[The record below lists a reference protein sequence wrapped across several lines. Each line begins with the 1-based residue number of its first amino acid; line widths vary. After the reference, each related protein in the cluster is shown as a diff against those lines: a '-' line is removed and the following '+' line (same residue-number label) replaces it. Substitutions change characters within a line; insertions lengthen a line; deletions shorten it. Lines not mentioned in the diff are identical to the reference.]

1 MFHKG
6 VYGSEGAPYLE
17 RDWRL
22 SRWTEEARTALV
34 VCMVKGRQSRDMLR
48 RIELRELELRE
59 WGKGKIQGSVLKLD
73 L

>member
-1 MFHKG
+1 
-6 VYGSEGAPYLE
+6 
-17 RDWRL
+17 
-22 SRWTEEARTALV
+22 
-34 VCMVKGRQSRDMLR
+34 MVKGRQSRDMLR